1 MPYRLA
7 DARALREQ
15 QVFVALT
22 PGVVVEFVGAADF

>member
-22 PGVVVEFVGAADF
+22 PDVVVEFVGAADF